1 MPNFRFRAIID
12 IDVQNADTEASARE
26 KAFAI
31 MSAANAQPSRGRTPS
46 GPKAS
51 VTGIAIEDNRFAG
64 QMAAHAAQI
73 WGHSKRT
80 TGLPTEDDFAALSAE
95 KESTAEVT
103 E

>member
-31 MSAANAQPSRGRTPS
+31 MSAANTQPTRGRAPS

-51 VTGIAIEDNRFAG
+51 VTGVRIEFRKGCD
-64 QMAAHAAQI
+64 
-73 WGHSKRT
+73 S
-80 TGLPTEDDFAALSAE
+80 TEDF
-95 KESTAEVT
+95 TAEVT